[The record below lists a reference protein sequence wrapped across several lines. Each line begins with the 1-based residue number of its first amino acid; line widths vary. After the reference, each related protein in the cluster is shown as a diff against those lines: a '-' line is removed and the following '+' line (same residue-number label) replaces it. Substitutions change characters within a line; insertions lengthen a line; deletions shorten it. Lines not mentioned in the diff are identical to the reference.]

1 MFLLMGKFS
10 RGIAR
15 RSQRHSGVDIPADL
29 CARLEHA
36 RLDNLALM
44 RALDRHHLADHLTE
58 DPALRAFGELEADCA
73 EAQQV
78 ILTPPSFGISWE
90 QMVRDT
96 EASLHAL
103 PLARERVRALLEPA
117 EQEVLRSIESAI
129 RGSLDQSDVFRM
141 GRDGGG
147 SSPPTYEELY
157 AERVSLQAQKATL
170 QAQRATLMSQLTAA
184 RLEKVELLS
193 EAERVNAVAK
203 SD

>member
-1 MFLLMGKFS
+1 
-10 RGIAR
+10 
-15 RSQRHSGVDIPADL
+15 
-29 CARLEHA
+29 
-36 RLDNLALM
+36 M

-78 ILTPPSFGISWE
+78 ILTPPSFEISWE

-117 EQEVLRSIESAI
+117 EQEVLRSTESTI

-147 SSPPTYEELY
+147 SSPPTYEELD
-157 AERVSLQAQKATL
+157 AMRVSLQAQKATL
-170 QAQRATLMSQLTAA
+170 QAQLTAA